1 MGVNQELAQRFSEI
15 AAMLELLGEDSFRAS
30 AHARAARNIADL
42 PFDLEPIA
50 GDAKKLLEIEG
61 IGKGI
66 AAKITEYCSTGQMKE
81 HAELAAKV
89 PATLLELLKIGGI
102 GPKTVRAIWVKTGIT
117 DTAGLNRIIED
128 GSILEVPRLGS
139 KAVEKIKT
147 AMELAVQGDERLWL
161 GRAMPVAETIIEQL
175 STLPGIEKIA
185 YAGSLRRGRDTVGD
199 LDILVASREPK
210 PISEAFRALPQV
222 TNILAAG
229 DTRSSVRIGVGA
241 AAIRR
246 RDGGPNIASIQCDLR
261 ILPPESWGAALMYF
275 TGSKDHN
282 VRLRERALKKGLTL
296 NEYGLFPEDPAE
308 RHIKTPP
315 QQRGIKPV
323 ASATE
328 EEIYAKLGLPYIPPE
343 IREDRG
349 ELELKEPP
357 RLIEL
362 GDIKSEL
369 HAHTTASDGSMPI
382 EELAEFFKSRG
393 FHTVAVTDHSQS
405 QAIAGGLKP
414 DRLLE
419 HIDAVRSAGA
429 KVKGIRIL
437 AGAEVDI
444 LADGRLDYDEATL
457 AKLDIVVASP
467 HAALTQRS
475 EDATARLLRAIQNPH
490 VDIIGHPT
498 GRLVNRRAGVS
509 PDVARLAAAAKE
521 HDVALEINAHWHRLD
536 LRDVHARVAVQAGCL
551 IAINCD
557 THSRADA
564 DNLRYGVL
572 TARRGWVTPEQCLN
586 AWDQKRL
593 LAWLKRRRG

>member
-50 GDAKKLLEIEG
+50 SDPKKLQEIEG
-61 IGKGI
+61 IGKSM
-66 AAKITEYCSTGQMKE
+66 AAKITEYCTTGQIKE
-81 HAELAAKV
+81 HADLAAKV
-89 PATLLELLKIGGI
+89 PATLLDLLKIGGI

-117 DTAGLNRIIED
+117 DTAGLKRIIED
-128 GSILEVPRLGS
+128 GTILEVPRLGS

-147 AMELAVQGDERLWL
+147 AMELAAGSDERLWL
-161 GRAMPVAETIIEQL
+161 GRAMPVAETIIERLQK
-175 STLPGIEKIA
+175 LPGVERIA

-199 LDILVASREPK
+199 LDILVASREAK
-210 PISEAFRALPQV
+210 PIAEAFRSLPQV
-222 TNILAAG
+222 TSVLSAG
-229 DTRSSVRIGVGA
+229 DSKSSVRLGVGA

-261 ILPPESWGAALMYF
+261 VVPPESWGAALMYF

-296 NEYGLFPEDPAE
+296 NEYGLYPEDKE
-308 RHIKTPP
+308 KTPP
-315 QQRGIKPV
+315 QHRGIKAV
-323 ASATE
+323 AGAAE
-328 EEIYAKLGLPYIPPE
+328 EEVYAKLGLPYIPPE

-349 ELELKEPP
+349 ELELKERP

-362 GDIKSEL
+362 ADIKAEL
-369 HAHTTASDGSMPI
+369 HAHTTASDGSMSI

-393 FHTVAVTDHSQS
+393 FHTIAVTDHSQS

-419 HIDAVRSAGA
+419 HIEAVHAADA
-429 KVKGIRIL
+429 KIKGIKIL

-444 LADGRLDYDEATL
+444 LADGRLDYEDALL

-475 EDATARLLRAIQNPH
+475 EDATARILRAIHNPH

-509 PDVARLAAAAKE
+509 PDIARLAAAAKE

-536 LRDVHARVAVQAGCL
+536 LRDVHVRVAVEAGCL
-551 IAINCD
+551 VAINCD
-557 THSRADA
+557 THSTTDA

-572 TARRGWVTPEQCLN
+572 TARRGWLTPGQCLN
-586 AWDQKRL
+586 AWDQQKL
-593 LAWLKRRRG
+593 LAWLKRRRK